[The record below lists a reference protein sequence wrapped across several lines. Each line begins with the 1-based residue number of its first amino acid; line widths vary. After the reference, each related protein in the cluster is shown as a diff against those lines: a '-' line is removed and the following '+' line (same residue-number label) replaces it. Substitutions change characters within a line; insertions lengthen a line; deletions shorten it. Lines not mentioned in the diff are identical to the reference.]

1 MKKVLML
8 LFVAIGLASCS
19 KDTLDSIERDTAQ
32 NIIRINKWYDVIK
45 TVSVADAADVTT
57 VLVGAGENTYMEFR
71 ANNNAYIMRTDNSWS
86 DPIPYLLKGEKVM
99 EFDGLE
105 YQIQENIISTIGKF
119 TLKRVDGPTTTTIQ
133 FRRR

>member
-1 MKKVLML
+1 MKKVMML

-32 NIIRINKWYDVIK
+32 NIIRINEWYDVIK
-45 TVSVADAADVTT
+45 TVSVAGTADVYT
-57 VLVGAGENTYMEFR
+57 VLVGTGDSTYMKFQS
-71 ANNNAYIMRTDNSWS
+71 NNNAYIMKS
-86 DPIPYLLKGEKVM
+86 DKSVLDTIPYKLEGEKVM
-99 EFDGLE
+99 MFDGVE
-105 YQIQENIISTIGKF
+105 YQIQESIISTIAKF